1 MKKTI
6 LLLMGILCIATT
18 APVRG
23 DNAVVNT
30 PVLLSGLKGE
40 WELQQKAEDGFVQR
54 LRLDSAQGGQ
64 WFRSQETL
72 PVSITYY
79 VEGGELLLQHY
90 YEPQGAFNYRL
101 KQLRFSYQL
110 DKTTLTLTKDG
121 KTEVWKRKSTAAAA
135 KP

>member
-1 MKKTI
+1 M
-6 LLLMGILCIATT
+6 
-18 APVRG
+18 
-23 DNAVVNT
+23 NT
-30 PVLLSGLKGE
+30 PVILSGLKGD
-40 WELQQKAEDGFVQR
+40 WELQQKAADGFIQR
-54 LRLDSAQGGQ
+54 LRLDGAHGGQ
-64 WFRSQETL
+64 WFGSQETL
-72 PVSITYY
+72 PVSITFY

-121 KTEVWKRKSTAAAA
+121 KTEIWKRRSNSNLA